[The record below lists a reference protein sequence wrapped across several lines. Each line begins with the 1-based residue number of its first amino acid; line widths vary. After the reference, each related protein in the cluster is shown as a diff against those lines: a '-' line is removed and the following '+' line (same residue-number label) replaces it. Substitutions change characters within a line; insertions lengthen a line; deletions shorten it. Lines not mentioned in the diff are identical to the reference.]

1 MKPWIKKLTAILFSA
16 SVAASALAMPASAA
30 WQQSGSQW
38 RYTTGSGYA
47 TGWRQIGGA
56 WYCFNGSGVMQTGWQ
71 QVGGI
76 WYYMDASGA
85 MKTGWVF
92 ADGAWYYLQAS
103 GAMKT
108 GWLHLNGVWYFLNG
122 GGVMKTGWVYTGGKW
137 YYMDSSGVMQTGWLE
152 LDGKRYY
159 FDESGAMATGSLTI
173 GGTAYQFDDS
183 GALIE
188 EEPVDTSEMA
198 DELLREINTVR
209 QKEGLSALTLSNAL
223 TSAAQA
229 RAREQA
235 LMGSISHKR
244 PDGSEW
250 YTILAEHGVK
260 AAGSGENLAMNY
272 TSVQSVVKAWLESP
286 THRSNI
292 VNSSYRYM
300 GLGYYESDGD
310 IYWVQ
315 LFASA

>member
-1 MKPWIKKLTAILFSA
+1 MKPWIKKLTAILFAA
-16 SVAASALAMPASAA
+16 SVAASVLALPVSAA
-30 WQQSGSQW
+30 WERTGSQW
-38 RYTTGSGYA
+38 RYTVSGGYA
-47 TGWRQIGGA
+47 TGWRQVDGT
-56 WYCFNGSGVMQTGWQ
+56 WYYFNQSGIMQTGWQ
-71 QVGGI
+71 RVNGV

-92 ADGAWYYLQAS
+92 VDGAWYYLQGS

-108 GWLHLNGVWYFLNG
+108 GWLQLNGIWYFLNG
-122 GGVMKTGWVYTGGKW
+122 GGVMKTGWVNTGGHW
-137 YYMDSSGVMQTGWLE
+137 YYMDSSGAMLTGWQE
-152 LDGKRYY
+152 IGGKRYY
-159 FDESGAMATGSLTI
+159 FYDSGAMATGNVTV
-173 GGTAYQFDDS
+173 GGTAYRFDDS

-188 EEPVDTSEMA
+188 EEPLDTSSMA
-198 DELLREINTVR
+198 AELLREINTVR
-209 QKEGLSALTLSNAL
+209 QKEGLSALSLSDAL

-235 LMGSISHKR
+235 LMGGISHRR

-272 TSVQSVVKAWLESP
+272 TSVSGVVKAWLESP

-292 VNSSYRYM
+292 VNASYRYM
-300 GLGYYESDGD
+300 GLGYYEADGNV
-310 IYWVQ
+310 YWVQ
-315 LFASA
+315 LFASS